1 MQLSPFQPMII
12 GDPLTVGTSA
22 ATVNMP
28 YDSKV
33 LCTYLVSNRGT
44 QDIFFRFGAA
54 PTVTVNNG
62 VVLPAGGQYT
72 FTGPPNAVI
81 QAIAPA
87 TGSALYVV
95 AGEGF

>member
-1 MQLSPFQPMII
+1 MQISPFQPMII
-12 GDPLTVGTSA
+12 SDPLVVGATA
-22 ATVNMP
+22 ATVSIT

-33 LCTYLVSNRGT
+33 LCTYLMSNRGT

-62 VVLPAGGQYT
+62 VVLPAGGQST

-87 TGSALYVV
+87 TGSTLYVV

>member
-1 MQLSPFQPMII
+1 MQLSAFQPMII

-22 ATVNMP
+22 VTANMV

-33 LCTYLVSNRGT
+33 LTTYLLTNRGT

-54 PTVTVNNG
+54 PVITVNNG
-62 VVLPAGGQYT
+62 VVIPAGGQST
-72 FTGPPNAVI
+72 FTGPPNAVV

-87 TGSALYVV
+87 SGSTLYVV
-95 AGEGF
+95 AGEGI